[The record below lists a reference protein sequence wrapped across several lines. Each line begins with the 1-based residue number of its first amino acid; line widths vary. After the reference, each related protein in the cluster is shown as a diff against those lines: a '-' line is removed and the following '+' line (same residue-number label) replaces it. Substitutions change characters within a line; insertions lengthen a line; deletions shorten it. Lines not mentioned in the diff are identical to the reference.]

1 MSEGLATY
9 MESMSLHYLDNN
21 KDLLEAYNL
30 NNILTNLYFVL
41 MDISILYDGMS
52 LNDFKNEYG
61 DMFCSE
67 GLESIYNQLA
77 DNPTVFLSYYYGYLQ
92 IVNLKSTAKSRLRY
106 KFDNADFHNALLQYG
121 EVNFN
126 IVKQSLNEYINENR

>member
-1 MSEGLATY
+1 
-9 MESMSLHYLDNN
+9 
-21 KDLLEAYNL
+21 
-30 NNILTNLYFVL
+30 
-41 MDISILYDGMS
+41 MDISIHYDGMS

-61 DMFCSE
+61 DMFGSD

-92 IVNLKSTAKSRLRY
+92 IVDLKSTAKSRLRS
-106 KFDNADFHNALLQYG
+106 KFDNVDFHNALLQYG

-126 IVKQSLNEYINENR
+126 IVKQSVNEYINENR